1 MRRGKWATQ
10 EAVVPYKLGPF
21 PVCER
26 EAALAKRPW
35 ATQEVVEDPTLDDPL
50 AEKLRRQKLIEDADL
65 AAGAYTPSLFSS
77 T

>member
-1 MRRGKWATQ
+1 
-10 EAVVPYKLGPF
+10 
-21 PVCER
+21 VCER